1 MADKPEYTSPG
12 ETESG
17 KLILVSLLGHNRQ
30 LRVQSNVSTQ
40 RLRQQV
46 RALFSDVLG
55 AQPGAD
61 FFLQRKDESW
71 GEFLDLAGSE
81 QEIQDRAVFR
91 AQLVAQVGCIHMET
105 HVIYAVCKLILC
117 VYLDYSCC
125 GTKFTYLT
133 SVRR

>member
-1 MADKPEYTSPG
+1 M
-12 ETESG
+12 
-17 KLILVSLLGHNRQ
+17 SLLGHNRQ

-55 AQPGAD
+55 AQLGAD

-71 GEFLDLAGSE
+71 GEFLHLAGSK
-81 QEIQDRAVFR
+81 QEIQDCAVFR
-91 AQLVAQVGCIHMET
+91 AQLVAQVGFIHMET